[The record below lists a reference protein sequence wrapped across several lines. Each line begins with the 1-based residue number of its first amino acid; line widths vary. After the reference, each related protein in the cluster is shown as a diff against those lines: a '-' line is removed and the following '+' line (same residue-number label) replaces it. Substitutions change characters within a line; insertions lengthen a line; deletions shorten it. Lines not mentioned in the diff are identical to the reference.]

1 MEICGR
7 ERRVIGFKQLTSFE
21 GNLDQKTNKNFD
33 FTLEVDHI

>member
-7 ERRVIGFKQLTSFE
+7 EGVIGFKQLTSFE